1 MIHKMVKKLVLKA
14 IDKTIGQKYPAIDR
28 LTDIFQEQ
36 EVIARDLK
44 NLKIKVEA
52 LESLL
57 IEKGK

>member
-14 IDKTIGQKYPAIDR
+14 IDETIGKKFPIIDR